1 MILQQFILNREQKT
15 QWSLAAGMNAHFKYI
30 TQLF

>member
-15 QWSLAAGMNAHFKYI
+15 QWSLAAGMDAHPWFKM
-30 TQLF
+30 